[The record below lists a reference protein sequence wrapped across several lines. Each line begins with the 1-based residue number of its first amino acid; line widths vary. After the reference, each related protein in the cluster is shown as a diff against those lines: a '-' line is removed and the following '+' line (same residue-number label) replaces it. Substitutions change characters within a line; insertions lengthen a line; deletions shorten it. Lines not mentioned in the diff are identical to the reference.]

1 MSGFLSRWLQSRATT
16 RRHRDGGGTPNGAG
30 MVPAGSGAELP
41 ATRGGSNLPAAVPS
55 PANGVAL
62 GYPGRLFIVEG
73 IDGSGKSTQL
83 DLLRKWL
90 VNLGYVVVFSE
101 WNSSPIVKGITRRG
115 KRKHLLT
122 PTSFSLIHAAD
133 FANRTVSQILPA
145 LRAGAIVLADR
156 YVYTAFARDAA
167 RGVNRAW
174 LRRLYSFAP
183 PPTLAFYFDV
193 PLEEAMRR
201 ILVGRPEI
209 KYYEAGLDL
218 RLCSDPYESFRRFQ
232 DLIRSEYAQL
242 VDEFGL
248 IRMDATLTLV
258 AQQQQMREIVR
269 PHLAGLMRAP
279 ETGGGDPRR
288 VVGLLGHQLSEQHL
302 ELPR

>member
-1 MSGFLSRWLQSRATT
+1 MSGFLSRWLQSRTT
-16 RRHRDGGGTPNGAG
+16 SRRQRASGERPNGAS
-30 MVPAGSGAELP
+30 MVPAGGGANLP
-41 ATRGGSNLPAAVPS
+41 APRGGSNLPAPQPS
-55 PANGVAL
+55 PANGVAPS
-62 GYPGRLFIVEG
+62 YSGRLFIVEG

-183 PPTLAFYFDV
+183 
-193 PLEEAMRR
+193 
-201 ILVGRPEI
+201 RPASI
-209 KYYEAGLDL
+209 CVCA
-218 RLCSDPYESFRRFQ
+218 RTRTS
-232 DLIRSEYAQL
+232 RS
-242 VDEFGL
+242 
-248 IRMDATLTLV
+248 V
-258 AQQQQMREIVR
+258 ASR
-269 PHLAGLMRAP
+269 
-279 ETGGGDPRR
+279 T
-288 VVGLLGHQLSEQHL
+288 
-302 ELPR
+302 